1 MRQPTEI
8 PIFINKMPKFVTIII
23 CLFAV
28 VSPLQGTIIE
38 WSSGV
43 GDEFFESDGV
53 TLLDETFQFE
63 LGGFQSGF
71 TPTLANLSL
80 WESNW
85 VSFDLANFANNSWNP
100 TPGISSYTESGSLV
114 AAGPGLVSSPE
125 TGGTFSIGQQAYLW
139 TYNTKA
145 ISNTTEWALL
155 VNPTWTYPAASDPSG
170 PPAVQFWSLGDAGNT
185 AVAGEVTP
193 DLNNFSTLQTQAVPE
208 PGSALMILI
217 AGVVFRFRRKMG
229 HR

>member
-1 MRQPTEI
+1 ML
-8 PIFINKMPKFVTIII
+8 KFGSITIA
-23 CLFAV
+23 CLLAMA
-28 VSPLQGTIIE
+28 SPLRGTMIE

-43 GDEFFESDGV
+43 GDEFYESDSL
-53 TLLDETFQFE
+53 TLLDQSFQFE

-71 TPTLANLSL
+71 TPTSANLSL

-85 VSFDLANFANNSWNP
+85 VSFDLANFGNNGWNP
-100 TPGISSYTESGSLV
+100 TPGVSSYTDSGTLV
-114 AAGPGLVSSPE
+114 TAGPGLVSSAE

-145 ISNTTEWALL
+145 ITGTTEWALL
-155 VNPTWTYPAASDPSG
+155 VNPTWSFPVASDPSG

-185 AVAGEVTP
+185 AVVGEVTP

-208 PGSALMILI
+208 PGSALMILV
-217 AGVVFRFRRKMG
+217 AGVVFRFRRKIG
-229 HR
+229 QR